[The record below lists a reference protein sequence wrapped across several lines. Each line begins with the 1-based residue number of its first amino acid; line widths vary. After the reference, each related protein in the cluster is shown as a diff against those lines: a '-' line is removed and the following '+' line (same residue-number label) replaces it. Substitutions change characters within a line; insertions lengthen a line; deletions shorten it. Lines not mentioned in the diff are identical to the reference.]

1 MRIMSDA
8 INVTIVGHSS
18 TGLNALE
25 YALQEKPGI
34 DVTRKLL
41 LDSYDPL
48 EDLPVASNVIV
59 LDLGDNWRE
68 ILDAVASRSRR
79 NRTPMILVGP
89 DDNTEMMR
97 LALRAGARDFQTRPL
112 NSHELLTSVFRL
124 ADESQLSDLSA
135 SAANAAVFMSAKGGA
150 GSSAIISALGQAL
163 IRRTE
168 RPRVL
173 LVDLDLQYGNL
184 PLYFDDSST
193 TRLTQALVAGEKMD
207 ATLLDAC
214 IIPTGQGI
222 DLLASYSD
230 QVFSPWETPQKTIS
244 NLFNLLNDQYDY
256 VLFDV
261 PRQID
266 PITFQAIEQSACVC
280 VVMQQTLSDLRY
292 AKQIF
297 SLLRDQG
304 LPNDRLRVL
313 INRHDKKN
321 VLRTGDIEDAF
332 EAIPVTTLPNDFKRM
347 AFATD
352 NAVPL
357 LRKFRKAHLSKGIML
372 LANKLFPV
380 QEESKRGFF
389 KRR

>member
-1 MRIMSDA
+1 MSDA

-25 YALQEKPGI
+25 HVLQENPGI

-41 LDSYDPL
+41 LDTYDPL
-48 EDLPVASNVIV
+48 EDLPVDSNVIV

-97 LALRAGARDFQTRPL
+97 LALRAGARDFQTHPVKANEFL
-112 NSHELLTSVFRL
+112 SSVLRL
-124 ADESQLSDLSA
+124 ADEAQFSDTGIA
-135 SAANAAVFMSAKGGA
+135 SANSSVFISAKGGA
-150 GSSAIISALGQAL
+150 GSSAIITALGQAL
-163 IRRTE
+163 ARRNNK
-168 RPRVL
+168 PRVL

-184 PLYFDDSST
+184 PLYFDASSST
-193 TRLTQALVAGEKMD
+193 SLTQALIAGERMD
-207 ATLLDAC
+207 ATLIDAC
-214 IIPTGQGI
+214 IIPATPGI

-244 NLFNLLNDQYDY
+244 NLFNVLNDQYDF

-266 PITFQAIEQSACVC
+266 PINFQAIEQAASVC
-280 VVMQQTLSDLRY
+280 IVMQQTISDLRY
-292 AKQIF
+292 AKQIV

-304 LPNDRLRVL
+304 LPNDRLRVVV
-313 INRHDKKN
+313 NRHDKKN
-321 VLRTGDIEDAF
+321 VLRSMDIQDAF
-332 EAIPVTTLPNDFKRM
+332 EGIPVTTLPNDFKRM
-347 AFATD
+347 SFATD

-357 LRKFRKAHLSKGIML
+357 LRKYQKAPLSKEIVL
-372 LANKLFPV
+372 LSELLFAVP
-380 QEESKRGFF
+380 EEPKRGFF
-389 KRR
+389 RRR

>member
-1 MRIMSDA
+1 MSDA

-25 YALQEKPGI
+25 HALQENPSI

-48 EDLPVASNVIV
+48 DDLPVASNVIV

-124 ADESQLSDLSA
+124 ADESQLSDLGA

-163 IRRTE
+163 IRRPE

-332 EAIPVTTLPNDFKRM
+332 EPIPVTTLPNDFKRM

-357 LRKFRKAHLSKGIML
+357 LRKFRKAQLSKGIIL
-372 LANKLFPV
+372 LAEKLFPV